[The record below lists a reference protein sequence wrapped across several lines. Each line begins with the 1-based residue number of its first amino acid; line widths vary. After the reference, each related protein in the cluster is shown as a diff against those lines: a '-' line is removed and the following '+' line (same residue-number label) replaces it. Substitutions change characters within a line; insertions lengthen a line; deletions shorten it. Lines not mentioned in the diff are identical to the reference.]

1 VKALLGGGK
10 PLPGGLRTE
19 MEQRFGA
26 DFGDVRLIR
35 EPEVPIQKATTLGYT
50 RGNQIFLT
58 PAIEPTSDLGRQ
70 VLSHELV
77 HVQQQ
82 RIGATTRTHSGHGA
96 LEAEAWKLGESEG
109 DGDSVSESAPLGQIQ
124 MLEKTSQEDFG
135 DEDIARLW
143 SPETEER
150 VISTMVNDYEEMLR
164 VVDWDNQK
172 RYERETFPHWY
183 GRYDPYFPGYA
194 DPPGRFY
201 QGVENVRSFQEELRW
216 KQRNIKDPVARMKA
230 MHHEYRYVMRGGF
243 EKGLVLASAA
253 IPSVQS
259 INRLG
264 GIPIA
269 AALSST
275 LRSTFRRSAPY
286 VAGTMIG
293 LEHTLPAVHTGGGE
307 KLISQPLQRP
317 TIAEA
322 PTVVARPAITQST
335 QPSAK
340 MQPKANEAAA
350 VLAKEMPTAKPPGTV
365 SASMQTS
372 DKTYSSVLAAKASQS
387 DSFPNE
393 PPTRGRQMPDG
404 SVKPY
409 VKPLTIDERQEADK
423 MQRRSLGLA
432 QEGPAKV
439 FVFEP
444 MNPTKT
450 SKLGFVIKEK
460 KADGSP
466 KIAEFTGVVDR
477 GEAPLAGA
485 KPAAQVGSVEREKNG
500 IRMGGAAALEP
511 TYDYPGGEAPDIV
524 TVQTVDK
531 KGSITIKT
539 VQPNFSSLQQRE
551 SDPVLNRAW
560 KAIFGKSW
568 SKDAS
573 HVVGLANRGTNMPYN
588 LAQDRPNFQNRGKK
602 GMETWRK
609 LEGKFTTFSKEN
621 PDLGRVEYARTPSK
635 DNKILA
641 DRITAYDQNGKI
653 VFDMERR
660 GTELNDFLTQ
670 KSTPTP

>member
-1 VKALLGGGK
+1 
-10 PLPGGLRTE
+10 
-19 MEQRFGA
+19 M
-26 DFGDVRLIR
+26 
-35 EPEVPIQKATTLGYT
+35 
-50 RGNQIFLT
+50 
-58 PAIEPTSDLGRQ
+58 
-70 VLSHELV
+70 
-77 HVQQQ
+77 
-82 RIGATTRTHSGHGA
+82 
-96 LEAEAWKLGESEG
+96 
-109 DGDSVSESAPLGQIQ
+109 GQIQ

-350 VLAKEMPTAKPPGTV
+350 VLAKEMPTAKPPVAV
-365 SASMQTS
+365 SAPMQTS

-423 MQRRSLGLA
+423 MQRRGVGSA
-432 QEGPAKV
+432 QEGPAIVTRFQPK
-439 FVFEP
+439 
-444 MNPTKT
+444 NATT
-450 SKLGFVIKEK
+450 SSKKLGLTTIL
-460 KADGSP
+460 ANNPDGTP
-466 KIAEFTGVVDR
+466 RIAIFTGVADR
-477 GEAPLAGA
+477 GDGQP
-485 KPAAQVGSVEREKNG
+485 
-500 IRMGGAAALEP
+500 
-511 TYDYPGGEAPDIV
+511 PDGVADRGDGQPPDGVADRGDGQPPDVV
-524 TVQTVDK
+524 TVQTVMGN
-531 KGSITIKT
+531 GSKVVSIEN
-539 VQPNFSSLQQRE
+539 PNFDSLSKSE
-551 SDPVLNRAW
+551 PDPTFNRAW
-560 KAIFGKSW
+560 KAVFGKNW
-568 SKDAS
+568 KDDAS
-573 HVVGLANRGTNMPYN
+573 HVQGLQLRGANQPYN
-588 LAQDRPNFQNRGKK
+588 LEGRTSAQNQAQKGIINFRRLEIEFAKFLESKPSLGKVI
-602 GMETWRK
+602 
-609 LEGKFTTFSKEN
+609 FSRQ
-621 PDLGRVEYARTPSK
+621 LSRVNS
-635 DNKILA
+635 ILA
-641 DRITAYDQNGKI
+641 DRITAYDQKGKI
-653 VFDMERR
+653 VFDWERR
-660 GTELNDFLTQ
+660 RTELINLLTQ
-670 KSTPTP
+670 KSTPSP